1 MNGRLIIIEGL
12 DGSGKATQSAL
23 LAEMLAEAGKP
34 IQKVSFPNYKS
45 DASLP
50 VQMYLNGAFG
60 TDPEDVNAYAA
71 SSFYAIDRYASY
83 KTEWAPFYL
92 GGGVV
97 VADRYTTSNAIHQC
111 SKLPKEQWDSYL
123 NWLFDFEYEKIAI
136 PTPDLVIYL
145 DMSVEVS
152 QALMQ
157 KRYSAEGG
165 KKDIH
170 EKDEAYLLKSQQAAR
185 YCAEKYGWKRIAC
198 DDGNQPFTIAEI
210 AETVAAVVN
219 QFLNECE

>member
-1 MNGRLIIIEGL
+1 MKGRLIIIEGL

-23 LAEMLAEAGKP
+23 LTERLEQAGTP
-34 IQKVSFPNYKS
+34 VQKISFPNYKS
-45 DASLP
+45 EASQP
-50 VQMYLNGAFG
+50 VKMYLNGAFG

-71 SSFYAIDRYASY
+71 SSFYAVDRYASY

-97 VADRYTTSNAIHQC
+97 ISDRYTTSNAVHQC
-111 SKLPKEQWDSYL
+111 SKLPKEKWDDYL
-123 NWLFDFEYEKIAI
+123 AWLFDFEYNKIAI
-136 PTPDLVIYL
+136 PTPDLVVYL

-157 KRYSAEGG
+157 KRYSEAGG

-170 EKDEAYLLKSQQAAR
+170 EKDETYLLKSQQAAR

-198 DDGNQPFTIAEI
+198 DNGNTPYTIAEI
-210 AETVAAVVN
+210 AEEVFAVVS